1 MSHVDLLPLLLPPV
15 SYDRAGTQISAELQA
30 EGNVL
35 DAVQASA
42 DKLLS
47 AMTPFDAGD
56 ALEDWERVLG
66 IQAELGAAYQSRLQ
80 IVLAKIRAHGGL
92 SIPYFISLA
101 ADAGYQIEI
110 VEPQPFRCGT
120 SRTGDRLYIPEIIWT
135 WVVVV
140 RGAGFRAVLF
150 RTGTSRVGDRLLQFG
165 EPVIETIM
173 QELKPA
179 FTFVSFEY
187 PDLVPA

>member
-15 SYDRAGTQISAELQA
+15 SYDRTGARISAELQA

-47 AMTPFDAGD
+47 AITPFDAGD

-80 IVLAKIRAHGGL
+80 IVLAKIRAHGSL

-110 VEPQPFRCGT
+110 VEPQPFRSGT
-120 SRTGDRLYIPEIIWT
+120 SRAGDRIYIPDIIWT
-135 WVVVV
+135 WIVVV
-140 RGAGFRAVLF
+140 RGSGFRAVRF
-150 RTGTSRVGDRLLQFG
+150 RAGTSRAGDRLLQFG
-165 EPVIETIM
+165 EAVIETIM

-187 PDLVPA
+187 PDLVPG